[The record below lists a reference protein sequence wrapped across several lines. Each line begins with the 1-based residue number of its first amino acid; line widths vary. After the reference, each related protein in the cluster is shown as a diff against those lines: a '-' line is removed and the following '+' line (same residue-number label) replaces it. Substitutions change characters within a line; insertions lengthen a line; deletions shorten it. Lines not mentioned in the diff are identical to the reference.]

1 MRNVDVY
8 VYGTFERKTGSLSSC
23 EEDEM
28 KTGRGRQAESSV
40 IPSQDLQDSC
50 KRASVVLS

>member
-28 KTGRGRQAESSV
+28 KTGIEEDRQN
-40 IPSQDLQDSC
+40 PLL
-50 KRASVVLS
+50 ASPL